1 MPRPSCAGGLKGRVF
16 RHDPDTP
23 LWNISV
29 RRHFTAAIAVLRASG
44 RRLLKGCRRHP
55 ILLTAPLAVV
65 AVGAGFAAQDLLPGP
80 RSAAQPDLLE
90 ALIAQPREVSQSAAT
105 SAESP
110 DKDLLAATS
119 LRAQRTSLSHPDPSL
134 VEPDAGPEVP
144 LEIRVALLGAS
155 ASPQLG
161 ASGYWRLVDR
171 DGRTVQDGGPDTS
184 PDLGAAMAGR
194 AEVWM
199 ETGSGQSL
207 LVDGRPY
214 EGRLRVLRGSGG
226 LQLVNH
232 LSLERYISSVVGA
245 EMPSS
250 WHMEALKAQAVAAR
264 SYAMAHMARPAS
276 AHWHL
281 GDTTRW
287 QAYRGLGSVNPRT
300 RQATSSTSGVI
311 LSYQGGIVES
321 LYAATTRITQEAHGH
336 LGASMSQHGAQ
347 DLAEQ
352 GLRYNE
358 ILGRYYQ
365 GASLARLQ
373 AGAS

>member
-1 MPRPSCAGGLKGRVF
+1 MRRPSCARRVQGRVF
-16 RHDPDTP
+16 RHDPTIP
-23 LWNISV
+23 SLKPAV
-29 RRHFTAAIAVLRASG
+29 RRHFAAAIAALRASG
-44 RRLLKGCRRHP
+44 RRLLQGCRRHP
-55 ILLTAPLAVV
+55 ILLSAPLAVV
-65 AVGAGFAAQDLLPGP
+65 AVGAGFAAQDLFPGSRAGP
-80 RSAAQPDLLE
+80 EADLLE
-90 ALIAQPREVSQSAAT
+90 ALIAQPREVSPTTNSAST
-105 SAESP
+105 PP

-119 LRAQRTSLSHPDPSL
+119 LQAQHTSLSDPHPSL
-134 VEPDAGPEVP
+134 VEPEAGPEVP

-155 ASPQLG
+155 PSPQLG
-161 ASGYWRLVDR
+161 ASGDWRLVDR
-171 DGRTVQDGGPDTS
+171 DGRAVQEGGPDTS
-184 PDLGAAMAGR
+184 PDLGAAMAAR
-194 AEVWM
+194 AEVWL
-199 ETGSGQSL
+199 ETGSAHL
-207 LVDGRPY
+207 LSVDGRPY
-214 EGRLRVLRGSGG
+214 GGRLRVLRGPRG

-232 LSLERYISSVVGA
+232 VSLERYISSVVGA

-276 AHWHL
+276 THWHL

-287 QAYRGLGSVNPRT
+287 QAYRGVSSVTPRT
-300 RQATSSTSGVI
+300 RQATAATSGVI